1 MENFSL
7 FISLVIGLVCF
18 AAVGISIL
26 IAIDKNE
33 KVKNLQNLL
42 EKLKTSFN
50 NLDEQ
55 AKLIVKTDLELN
67 KTQEE
72 LDKRLGGLDA
82 LQEISSLISTTLD
95 ENEIFDLLHQA
106 FTTNLEF
113 EKSLILTYNQ
123 QQTFQSR
130 VTKGFSEEKMP
141 ELIVALEKND
151 DLLGALQKRNSISSI
166 NCSKSRRKSIIQIF
180 NTEHFVFAPIVAQKG
195 ILGLVFVGNQS
206 NAAPITHG
214 DEEIISILAS
224 MIGQTLEN
232 ARSFE
237 EVFRSRQILES
248 KVQDRTKQLE
258 KALTE
263 VQNISKTK
271 SEFISAVSHELRT
284 PLTSIKGYAVILM
297 EGKLGTIPDPVR
309 ERLGK
314 INTHSDK
321 LVNLINQLLDISRI
335 ESGRVEMKLSK
346 CSLPAIIETV
356 HDLLTPQLKSK
367 NIQWSV
373 QIDETIP
380 KMLLDD
386 TQVDRIFI
394 NLISN
399 AIKFT
404 PENGTISISMHLNN
418 NIVTVEISDTGIGIS
433 QDDIARLFDEFYR
446 VDNQINQ
453 NVKGTGLGLSL
464 AKKIVEAHNG
474 KMWITSKLNEGT
486 TFHFTLP
493 VKNSPDDNTSNTNE
507 EKSK

>member
-1 MENFSL
+1 MENIPL
-7 FISLVIGLVCF
+7 FIFLAIGLLCLT
-18 AAVGISIL
+18 AAGMSFL
-26 IAIDKNE
+26 IIIDKNE
-33 KVKNLQNLL
+33 KIKNLQNLF
-42 EKLKTSFN
+42 EKLKKSFN

-72 LDKRLGGLDA
+72 LDKRLGGLEA
-82 LQEISSLISTTLD
+82 LQKISRLISTTLD
-95 ENEIFDLLHQA
+95 ENEIFALLHQA

-113 EKSLILTYNQ
+113 EKSLILIYSE
-123 QQTFQSR
+123 QQTFHNR
-130 VTKGFSEEKMP
+130 VTIGFSEGKIP
-141 ELIVALEKND
+141 EVISELEKNAD
-151 DLLGALQKRNSISSI
+151 ILGSLQSGNSLSSF
-166 NCSKSRRKSIIQIF
+166 NSSKSRRESIIQIF

-206 NAAPITHG
+206 NASPITQG

-224 MIGQTLEN
+224 LIGQTLEN
-232 ARSFE
+232 ARFFE

-248 KVQDRTKQLE
+248 KIQDRTKQLE
-258 KALTE
+258 LALAE

-284 PLTSIKGYAVILM
+284 PLTSIKGYASILM
-297 EGKLGTIPDPVR
+297 EGKLGNIPDRVL

-335 ESGRVEMKLSK
+335 ESGRVEMKLTK
-346 CSLPAIIETV
+346 CSLPDVIAAV
-356 HDLLTPQLKSK
+356 HDLLTPQLKEK
-367 NIQWSV
+367 NIQWSTNL
-373 QIDETIP
+373 DESIP
-380 KMLLDD
+380 DMLLDD

-404 PENGTISISMHLNN
+404 PENGKISVNAQLDNT
-418 NIVTVEISDTGIGIS
+418 IVTVEISDTGIGIS
-433 QDDIARLFDEFYR
+433 QEDIVRLFDEFYR

-453 NVKGTGLGLSL
+453 NVKGTGLGLPL
-464 AKKIVEAHNG
+464 AKKIVEAHGG

-486 TFHFTLP
+486 TFYFTLP
-493 VKNSPDDNTSNTNE
+493 VKTPSIDNTFNTNE
-507 EKSK
+507 DK